1 MKKLIGVI
9 VVVLFAATLGFGQA
23 KVVATEW
30 QVPFLNCLTGPIAAI
45 GEFLEWG
52 AEYAAKE
59 INASGGISRR
69 AREGGPG

>member
-30 QVPFLNCLTGPIAAI
+30 QVPFLNCLDRPYCGH
-45 GEFLEWG
+45 W
-52 AEYAAKE
+52 
-59 INASGGISRR
+59 RV
-69 AREGGPG
+69 PGVGC